1 MRNKNEDNV
10 LKVYAV
16 AGTQTVLLAMDIDRK
31 KVAGKDFMGFK
42 ITRYEGNRPPVHL
55 NGTKRFPKDR
65 DAERRQKLSPIQ
77 SFFWKDYTADPGKK
91 YRYTIEAM
99 FGPWDDL
106 APRYETEVEVGT
118 EALESDGHSVYFN
131 FGVTGCQAY
140 AKSFERKKVEDLGPR
155 EGERAFRIL
164 GRELYEDGLKKFVS
178 SARDGDYGLLCA
190 FYELEYAPFV
200 DELKKAKE
208 RGVDVRIVYNAKKPA
223 GKKSEAELKR
233 AGLWEA
239 RTERDFQ
246 VAQPHNKFM
255 ILVHKGVPIE
265 VWTGST
271 NITIRGIF
279 GHCNTGH
286 WVRDAGIAKKFFNYW
301 KKLAENPA
309 KKDFTQET
317 EKIQGDFDGG
327 KLRKGVK
334 VMFSPRKSAAML
346 NEYVKI
352 MDGAQTAVCIIF
364 PFNIEK
370 IFKDFYAVDK
380 KYIRFIITDKC
391 GKGTDFVTDDRDV
404 YRTAGAILDTPVEK
418 WVREMTAKTA
428 VGAGTLYVH
437 NKFFIVD
444 PLGESPVVVTGS
456 ANFSDESLT
465 GNDEN
470 MLIIKGD
477 LRVADIYFSE
487 FARLFDHFLPRYL
500 RKIAGGGGGFEKPL
514 DDGYTWFEDYYNPE
528 KIKQKRK
535 KMFTDMY
542 TD

>member
-1 MRNKNEDNV
+1 MRSKNEDNA
-10 LKVYAV
+10 LKAYAV
-16 AGTQTVLLAMDIDRK
+16 AGTQTVLLAMDIDKK
-31 KVAGKDFMGFK
+31 KVAGKSFMGFK
-42 ITRYEGNRPPVHL
+42 ITRYEGSRPPVHL
-55 NGTKRFPKDR
+55 NGTKRFRLDTGADR
-65 DAERRQKLSPIQ
+65 KQKLSPIQ

-91 YRYTIEAM
+91 YKYKIEAM

-106 APRYETEVEVGT
+106 TPQFETEVKVET
-118 EALESDGHSVYFN
+118 EALEDAGHSVYFN

-140 AKSFERKKVEDLGPR
+140 AKVFEEKRIEDLDPLER
-155 EGERAFRIL
+155 ERAFRIL
-164 GRELYEDGLKKFVS
+164 GRELYEDGLLKFV
-178 SARDGDYGLLCA
+178 ARAKDGDYGLLCA

-200 DELKKAKE
+200 DELKKAKD
-208 RGVDVRIVYNAKKPA
+208 RGADVRIVYNAKKEA
-223 GKKSEAELKR
+223 GKRSEAEIAR
-233 AGLWEA
+233 AGLDSV
-239 RTERDFQ
+239 RIERDFQ

-286 WVRDAGIAKKFFNYW
+286 WVKDAEIAGKYNSYW
-301 KKLAENPA
+301 KMLATNPA
-309 KKDFTQET
+309 KKDFTAET
-317 EKIQGDFDGG
+317 ERIQGDFSGNN
-327 KLRKGVK
+327 LRKGVK
-334 VMFSPRKSAAML
+334 VIFSPRKSAAML
-346 NEYVKI
+346 SEYVKI
-352 MDGAQTAVCIIF
+352 MDDAKTAVCIIF

-391 GKGTDFVTDDRDV
+391 GKKTDFVTNDRDV
-404 YRTAGAILDTPVEK
+404 YRTAGAILETQVEQ
-418 WVREMTAKTA
+418 WVKEMTAKTTT
-428 VGAGTLYVH
+428 GAGTLYVH

-477 LRVADIYFSE
+477 RRVADIYFSE

-514 DDGYTWFEDYYNPE
+514 DDEGKWIEDYYNEE

-535 KMFTDMY
+535 MMFIDMY

>member
-1 MRNKNEDNV
+1 MRKKNEDNT
-10 LKVYAV
+10 LKAYAV
-16 AGTQTVLLAMDIDRK
+16 AGTQTVLLAMDIDKRK
-31 KVAGKDFMGFK
+31 LTGKGFMGFK
-42 ITRYEGNRPPVHL
+42 ITRYEGSKPPVHL
-55 NGTKRFPKDR
+55 NGTKRFRLDTGAARK
-65 DAERRQKLSPIQ
+65 QKLSPIQ

-91 YRYTIEAM
+91 YRYKIEAM

-106 APRYETEVEVGT
+106 APKYETEVPVST
-118 EALESDGHSVYFN
+118 EALETAGHSVYFN

-140 AKSFERKKVEDLGPR
+140 AKSFERKKIEDLSPHER
-155 EGERAFRIL
+155 ERAFRIL
-164 GRELYEDGLKKFVS
+164 GRELYEDGLLKFVGR
-178 SARDGDYGLLCA
+178 ARDGEYGLYCA

-200 DELKKAKE
+200 DELKKARD

-233 AGLWEA
+233 AGLWPV
-239 RTERDFQ
+239 RTERDYQ

-286 WVRDAGIAKKFFNYW
+286 WVRDAGIAGKFFNYW
-301 KKLAENPA
+301 KMLATNPA
-309 KKDFTQET
+309 KKKFTDET
-317 EKIQGDFDGG
+317 EKIQGDFDG
-327 KLRKGVK
+327 KNLRKGMK
-334 VMFSPRKSAAML
+334 VIFSPRKSAAML
-346 NEYVKI
+346 GEYVKI
-352 MDGAQTAVCIIF
+352 MDDAETAVCIVF

-391 GKGTDFVTDDRDV
+391 GKKTDFVTNDRDV
-404 YRTAGAILDTPVEK
+404 YRTAGAILDTAVEE
-418 WVREMTAKTA
+418 WVKEMTAKTA

-477 LRVADIYFSE
+477 RRVADIYFSE

-500 RKIAGGGGGFEKPL
+500 RKIAGAGEGFEKPL
-514 DDGYTWFEDYYNPE
+514 DDEGKWFEDYYNPDN
-528 KIKQKRK
+528 IKQKRK
-535 KMFTDMY
+535 KMFTSMY
-542 TD
+542 AD